1 VVSTLIS
8 YARLAVTFAAAIFI
22 TIVLAPPLLLLSL
35 VDSGQSSYFLTRI
48 WVRFVSRAMGLTFS
62 IQGSEKI
69 VPGTSYI
76 VTPNHQSNVDILGL
90 LKMLPCRYRWVIK
103 KELLRIPLF
112 GWALA
117 RTGAISLDRSNPRQA
132 VERLREGTGKLTNGW
147 SVLIYPE
154 GTRTTD
160 GKLRTFK
167 KGAFMMAIQTG
178 IPILPVTSNGAFKIM
193 PKTSLLFRPGHITIT
208 VGDPIVTKGLTEEDV
223 PELMEKTRAAIAA
236 NLDVDYDPF
245 ARRPSD

>member
-8 YARLAVTFAAAIFI
+8 YGRLALTFAAATVI

-35 VDSGQSSYFLTRI
+35 VDSGQVAYL
-48 WVRFVSRAMGLTFS
+48 VSRMWVTVVSRVMGLTFS
-62 IQGSEKI
+62 IRGTEKI

-90 LKMLPCRYRWVIK
+90 VLMLPFRYKWVLK
-103 KELLRIPLF
+103 KELVKIPLF
-112 GWALA
+112 GWCLA
-117 RTGAISLDRSNPRQA
+117 RSGAICIDRSNPRQA
-132 VERLREGTGKLTNGW
+132 VEQLREGSDRLANGW

-167 KGAFMMAIQTG
+167 KGAFMMAVQTG

-193 PKTSLLFRPGHITIT
+193 PKTSLLFRPGHIAITI
-208 VGDPIVTKGLTEEDV
+208 GDPIPTEGLTEEDV
-223 PELMEKTRAAIAA
+223 PELMEKTRAAVEA
-236 NLDVDYDPF
+236 NLDLNYDPF
-245 ARRPSD
+245 TRPRSD